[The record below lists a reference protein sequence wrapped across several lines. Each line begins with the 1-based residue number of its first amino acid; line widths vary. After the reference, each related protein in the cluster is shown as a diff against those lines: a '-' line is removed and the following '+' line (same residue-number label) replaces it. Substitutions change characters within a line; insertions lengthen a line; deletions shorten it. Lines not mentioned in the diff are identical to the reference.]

1 MVKHNGRTYEIGLV
15 AEYKMRTMRLMQDVD
30 IAPTMMAKG
39 KLNIVPE
46 RLKDNGDKVGRIF
59 ANTIDKKD

>member
-1 MVKHNGRTYEIGLV
+1 
-15 AEYKMRTMRLMQDVD
+15 
-30 IAPTMMAKG
+30 MMAKG